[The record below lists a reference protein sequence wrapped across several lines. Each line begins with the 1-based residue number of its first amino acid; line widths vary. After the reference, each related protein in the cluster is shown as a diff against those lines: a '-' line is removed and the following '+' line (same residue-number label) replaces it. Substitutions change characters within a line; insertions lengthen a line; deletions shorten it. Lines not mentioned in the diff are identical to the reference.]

1 MVTLVSATGYCDVMD
16 ELSKQVGERI
26 RRIRRGQGMSL
37 AGLADAAGLSISFL
51 SRVERGERH
60 IERRH
65 HLDAVATALS
75 CNIGA
80 LVNESMPVIGATQQV
95 ALSAVPQLRRAL
107 RSAEIGYIDRP
118 AQMVPIEVLRARAAQ
133 LWNARRACDYAQ
145 VATLLPHLVEDLHV
159 HSQRGKH
166 RIQALRLYVE
176 VTSAAVFS
184 LRGLG
189 QGDLAWIAA
198 QQCYQAAQGLD
209 DPVALG
215 FAQFTRSHASVLET
229 GYASALHIAEQAAD
243 DMRPTVTD
251 ADPEAARVYGT
262 LLLTAAWGASVA
274 GNKSQVATYVDE
286 AVDVATRIG
295 DPDSTGDAWQT
306 YFGPTNTRIWQMTI
320 VVEAGDGG
328 KVVELA
334 QDTDLSVL
342 DTKSRQAE
350 FWIQF
355 GCGLAQESGAEHAAV
370 GAILKANRIAAQRT
384 RNNPYVRAAVS
395 SLLGRSY
402 RHTSRQLL
410 SLARYVGAMPSK

>member
-1 MVTLVSATGYCDVMD
+1 
-16 ELSKQVGERI
+16 
-26 RRIRRGQGMSL
+26 
-37 AGLADAAGLSISFL
+37 
-51 SRVERGERH
+51 
-60 IERRH
+60 
-65 HLDAVATALS
+65 
-75 CNIGA
+75 
-80 LVNESMPVIGATQQV
+80 
-95 ALSAVPQLRRAL
+95 
-107 RSAEIGYIDRP
+107 
-118 AQMVPIEVLRARAAQ
+118 
-133 LWNARRACDYAQ
+133 
-145 VATLLPHLVEDLHV
+145 VEDLHV

-229 GYASALHIAEQAAD
+229 GYASALHIAEQVAD

-274 GNKSQVATYVDE
+274 GNKSQVATYVVDE

-306 YFGPTNTRIWQMTI
+306 
-320 VVEAGDGG
+320 
-328 KVVELA
+328 
-334 QDTDLSVL
+334 
-342 DTKSRQAE
+342 
-350 FWIQF
+350 
-355 GCGLAQESGAEHAAV
+355 
-370 GAILKANRIAAQRT
+370 
-384 RNNPYVRAAVS
+384 YVRAAVS